1 VTSSSRAQRGISLLA
16 LLLLLACKADET
28 VQKKVALRAELHVIR
43 QALRN
48 FHMDQRRFP
57 HSLEE
62 LREKHYLRVIPPDPF
77 TGKADWRLTTEE
89 TVRANDFSTST
100 APNEVVIT
108 DVHSSAPGYSEY

>member
-1 VTSSSRAQRGISLLA
+1 MRAAAALA
-16 LLLLLACKADET
+16 LLLLIACKPDET

-48 FHMDQRRFP
+48 FHLDQRRYP

-62 LREKHYLRVIPPDPF
+62 LREKHYIRVIPPDPF
-77 TGKADWRLTTEE
+77 TGRADWRLTTEE
-89 TVRANDFSTST
+89 TVRQNNFSTT
-100 APNEVVIT
+100 IAANEVVIT